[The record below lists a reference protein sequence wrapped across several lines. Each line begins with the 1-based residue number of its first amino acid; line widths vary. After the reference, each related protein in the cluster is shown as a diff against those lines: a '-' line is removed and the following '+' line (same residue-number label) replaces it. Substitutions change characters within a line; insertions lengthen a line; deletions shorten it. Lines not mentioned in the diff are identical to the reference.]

1 MAFGES
7 SIIAVCLFDNKRGLG
22 IYSGEGSKPLILSFE
37 RGKLAVRGRDN
48 IGRRQTDTE
57 V

>member
-1 MAFGES
+1 
-7 SIIAVCLFDNKRGLG
+7 
-22 IYSGEGSKPLILSFE
+22 LSFE

-57 V
+57 VWWACGSGGIGWAYYSLPHGFLCLWEM